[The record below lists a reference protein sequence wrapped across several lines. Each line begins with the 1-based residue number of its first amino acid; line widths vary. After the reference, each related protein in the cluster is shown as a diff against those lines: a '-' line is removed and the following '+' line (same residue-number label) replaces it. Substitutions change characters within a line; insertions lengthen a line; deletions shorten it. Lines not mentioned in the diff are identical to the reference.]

1 MNSSRNKSLHIL
13 IGTVV
18 LIALPLVIFPKLF
31 GLQPLRLSWQ
41 YFFYEIV
48 FYGFVGVILF
58 RCQSLFGLAKV
69 ALAALGYRLV
79 LSAAF
84 GLIITTIYAMDF
96 KVAMELAL
104 ISYLP
109 GAALQII
116 LSPAAFWPV
125 LKKLGQADRAPR
137 VAARRESA
145 YFAGGESPRMP
156 FPSASLRERPQVIV
170 SPHTMK
176 DTLQPEGLNMHPRTN
191 TEAGPVTV
199 TSDLNGFERA
209 VRYIA
214 EHGSVYYA
222 SVVDPDGLLLAN
234 YYRGKI
240 DPEDMAPLAV
250 LFFEWNRAVLAKGR
264 LGEAEKIDITLKE
277 KRLILG
283 RVGEWCLMVLSER
296 QADDLLNIR
305 INQGMDIL
313 RKYAA
318 EKYASGQQTQ
328 VEKTYV

>member
-1 MNSSRNKSLHIL
+1 MH
-13 IGTVV
+13 
-18 LIALPLVIFPKLF
+18 
-31 GLQPLRLSWQ
+31 
-41 YFFYEIV
+41 
-48 FYGFVGVILF
+48 
-58 RCQSLFGLAKV
+58 
-69 ALAALGYRLV
+69 
-79 LSAAF
+79 
-84 GLIITTIYAMDF
+84 
-96 KVAMELAL
+96 
-104 ISYLP
+104 
-109 GAALQII
+109 
-116 LSPAAFWPV
+116 
-125 LKKLGQADRAPR
+125 
-137 VAARRESA
+137 RRTST
-145 YFAGGESPRMP
+145 G
-156 FPSASLRERPQVIV
+156 I
-170 SPHTMK
+170 
-176 DTLQPEGLNMHPRTN
+176 
-191 TEAGPVTV
+191 GPVTS
-199 TSDLNGFERA
+199 TSDLNGFERS

-234 YYRGKI
+234 YHRGKL

-283 RVGEWCLMVLSER
+283 RVGEWCLMVISER

-318 EKYASGQQTQ
+318 EKYSSEQQTQ